1 MEGRII
7 DPMSYLAT
15 MNSIEGDL
23 VPKINKIL
31 NEGNFS
37 LLDNSL
43 EAQRLRNNPIWSAL
57 GGSKGIIGKEMSFEP
72 INRLSKANLDLYSK
86 LVKQGR
92 DIKEI
97 RDDNIKMDE
106 IRNEWKRCS
115 PGDLNE

>member
-1 MEGRII
+1 
-7 DPMSYLAT
+7 
-15 MNSIEGDL
+15 
-23 VPKINKIL
+23 
-31 NEGNFS
+31 
-37 LLDNSL
+37 
-43 EAQRLRNNPIWSAL
+43 
-57 GGSKGIIGKEMSFEP
+57 MSFEP

-106 IRNEWKRCS
+106 IRNEWRCS